1 MIVRNGQKL
10 GSVYHGSDP
19 RYTGRG
25 PAKKEPAKREAPAET
40 VKAETPAKKAAPP
53 APKAE
58 KAPEKEA

>member
-25 PAKKEPAKREAPAET
+25 SAKKEPAKSEAPVET
-40 VKAETPAKKAAPP
+40 AKPAPAKKAAA
-53 APKAE
+53 APKAD

>member
-40 VKAETPAKKAAPP
+40 AKAEAPAKKAAP

>member
-10 GSVYHGSDP
+10 GSVYLGSDP

-40 VKAETPAKKAAPP
+40 AKAEAPAKKAAP